1 MLKLDATLPCTIP
14 SAWYNKA
21 TTMST
26 LHRSSKTIQ
35 DTRDSDAQL
44 MYHIQARKQWALE
57 LLFKRYLERGIR
69 HAQRVGVD
77 YQTAED
83 IVVDAF
89 LKIWNHSDKFQAV
102 RGSFS
107 GWFHTMVHNLA
118 IDELRRLQTRSNA
131 QVKSYIEMTGIPT
144 MGEENQLLQEIERIQ
159 VRAALQELPEAQ
171 QHLLHLAYVEGLS
184 RREIAKRLALPLGT
198 VHTRVRLGKEKLKRL
213 LQDPKHQGK
222 GAPLET
228 WVTHS

>member
-1 MLKLDATLPCTIP
+1 MR
-14 SAWYNKA
+14 
-21 TTMST
+21 TT
-26 LHRSSKTIQ
+26 HRSNLNVSELAET
-35 DTRDSDAQL
+35 DVQL
-44 MYHIQARKQWALE
+44 MKHIQAGHAWALE
-57 LLFKRYLERGIR
+57 VLFNRYIGRGIR

-89 LKIWNHSDKFQAV
+89 LKIWNHAEKFQAV

-131 QVKSYIEMTGIPT
+131 QVKSYLEHSGAPNS
-144 MGEENQLLQEIERIQ
+144 EDNQLLQEIEQIQ
-159 VRAALQELPEAQ
+159 IRAALQELPEAQ

-213 LQDPKHQGK
+213 LQEPKHQSALEAHA
-222 GAPLET
+222 GAY
-228 WVTHS
+228 